1 MDFTFD
7 TSGSKKIMS
16 QLGEGLCT
24 FKFPLFFPKLCFN
37 VENFCAFFSKLIRKS
52 SGFDFR
58 SGTRMVVRR
67 PDGLG
72 TARVR
77 TTQVGATHPVS
88 TGPISEI
95 DIKMTL
101 ASSGHIQLFKGFIQ
115 Q

>member
-1 MDFTFD
+1 M
-7 TSGSKKIMS
+7 KI
-16 QLGEGLCT
+16 
-24 FKFPLFFPKLCFN
+24 F
-37 VENFCAFFSKLIRKS
+37 AHFFSISIRRS
-52 SGFDFR
+52 SEFDFR

-95 DIKMTL
+95 DIKNDPGLVRPHSTVQRVHSTVIPRGAKMKVRY
-101 ASSGHIQLFKGFIQ
+101 AVYKF
-115 Q
+115 